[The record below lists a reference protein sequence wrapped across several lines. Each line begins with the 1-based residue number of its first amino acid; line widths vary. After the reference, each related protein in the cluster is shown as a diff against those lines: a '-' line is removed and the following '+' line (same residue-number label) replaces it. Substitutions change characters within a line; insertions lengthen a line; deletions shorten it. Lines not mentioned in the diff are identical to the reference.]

1 LPSDNG
7 GAKLVAHAMS
17 DIGFPCP
24 CCGYPTLSEEPPGT
38 FDICPICFWED
49 DRVQFRDPSYR
60 GGANTVSLNEAR
72 ANFETM
78 GVADPESRD
87 HVRSPTDEEKRNRV
101 SRSR

>member
-1 LPSDNG
+1 
-7 GAKLVAHAMS
+7 MS
-17 DIGFPCP
+17 ELGFPCP

-72 ANFETM
+72 ANFEAI
-78 GVADPESRD
+78 GVSDPNSRD
-87 HVRSPTDEEKRNRV
+87 LVRSPTDEEKRNRV
-101 SRSR
+101 SRGN